1 MRPFL
6 GGAANALD
14 LGDLFLDDAITN
26 ADRLTINSVTL
37 QANGCMLSWDS
48 RPSVAYRMQW
58 KNALIG
64 ATWQSISPDF
74 IGTGSTMSWLDNGS
88 QTGGLTATRFY
99 RMVLP

>member
-1 MRPFL
+1 LQKIFDMRPFL

-14 LGDLFLDDAITN
+14 LGDLFVDDAITN

-37 QANGCMLSWDS
+37 QANGCTLSWDS

-64 ATWQSISPDF
+64 AAWQSISPDF
-74 IGTGSTMSWLDNGS
+74 IGTGSTMSWLDNS
-88 QTGGLTATRFY
+88 HQPR
-99 RMVLP
+99 RQ